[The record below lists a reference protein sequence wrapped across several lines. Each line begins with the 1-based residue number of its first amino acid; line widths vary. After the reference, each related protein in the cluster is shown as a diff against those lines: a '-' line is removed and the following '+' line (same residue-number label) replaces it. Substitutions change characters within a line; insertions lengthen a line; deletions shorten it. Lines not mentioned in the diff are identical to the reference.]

1 MIIQGLGNGTVD
13 AHAETRTF
21 AETSLLTDFLAH
33 LISLEDLHS
42 VASPSLNLIL
52 RFLLSLAE
60 LLHRDKDALAPILLT
75 QSPKELSLFVDASE
89 LTTEFVEI
97 SNSLLIPASAP
108 LMLPIAHAAFPE
120 TLLTLRSPARLA
132 LLREMAQFRSTATV
146 AP

>member
-33 LISLEDLHS
+33 LISLGDLHS

-97 SNSLLIPASAP
+97 SNSLLIPAFAP
-108 LMLPIAHAAFPE
+108 LMLPIAHVAFLE
-120 TLLTLRSPARLA
+120 TLLKLRSPARLA
-132 LLREMAQFRSTATV
+132 LLRETAQFPSTATV